1 MKKSIFLFF
10 AAILCTM
17 NANAAFYYRGNDNG
31 WGATEMQAAANGLYY
46 YYKDTKAG
54 DFKITN
60 KADSWDGA
68 TEYTKLHNTY
78 NGANIT
84 LTGGENGSNC
94 NNPTV
99 NGYILLYQGNNGKEI
114 IVCAS
119 TTLPTGLNEVWIKHP
134 WGGGDWLYK
143 QATDNGDGTFSLSAK
158 YGESGCNLNAYNGEN
173 AQWWYDLAEIEVEA
187 GLNKG
192 DDAVFTVDAVTRKI
206 SVTKKVSKNLGDITI
221 TMNCTQQP
229 KIFFWD
235 VEGKTCAEWPGE
247 DMVAAGTNT
256 YTYTFEDVDI
266 DLGVNYKINLKEV
279 NENEWNTGD
288 LHTTTD
294 VTHDVSDLNI
304 PKIVVLGVNGDWGST
319 NTLTELSNDYLT
331 VSKTISVEEVKTHD
345 IKMHVGDNQYQG
357 GNVVDITRAN
367 PSSEKFD
374 QNYSYD
380 NGKFTADIAGDYV
393 FTYTYKTHTLT
404 VTYPEL
410 PTPEYKDITITV
422 YAKEVPNIWWWNGG
436 DQCLSTEELTN
447 PSTGNTYKWDEAPA
461 MEAVIIDGNTWYQKK
476 FENVDIAKGGIKF
489 KLKSQDQS
497 QGSSE
502 LQTTEDKCYDA
513 RVITGVTETPCGV
526 LPEGEIAKLTY
537 YVEVPEGTNDCYIA
551 GEMNGWTLTQ
561 MNKVDDRHYTIT
573 IEGAT
578 IEHTYK
584 YASGPD
590 SDWKYVEVKTDGGD
604 VSNRTYNANDFVEKW
619 KAVYDPSAPTYDY
632 YIVGSMNEWNQS
644 SADYGM
650 TDDDED
656 GIYEKKLTLKN
667 NDEFKVKGNEWY
679 GFDAIKGAYV
689 ETSLSNENDRNI
701 KITLDADKEVTVKF
715 NSETK
720 EITFEGLTEKDPVV
734 EDFSNQPS
742 ILYFRPSTNWKDADA
757 RFAAYFFGTEAK
769 WLDMT
774 DSNSDGIYEVAND
787 KTNANVIFCR
797 MNPAT
802 TENNWDNKWTQTDDI
817 VIPNEADNLNTVW
830 VPWQNYNYNQ
840 QASGIWVAPTPLTDT
855 NWSDFV
861 TAYKGKTI
869 NAVVERSFVYEQLH
883 TLCLPFNVE
892 LHWLGEEAKAYKLN
906 SVVGN
911 SAQEL
916 SLNASECA
924 TMTAGQPYIVKPKK
938 GSEYEYLIVADVAVQ
953 NVSAGSYTITG
964 GGYKVTMQGIAAT
977 PNPAQQTDGSTEYWL
992 AMEDGCLYKTPTNK
1006 LGLRS
1011 IIKMTTTSGAPVYV
1025 RARVVTGENVE
1036 TGVED
1041 IITTD
1046 TPVKVIENGQLI
1058 IIRDGVKYNVQGQ
1071 KL

>member
-1 MKKSIFLFF
+1 M
-10 AAILCTM
+10 A
-17 NANAAFYYRGNDNG
+17 
-31 WGATEMQAAANGLYY
+31 
-46 YYKDTKAG
+46 
-54 DFKITN
+54 
-60 KADSWDGA
+60 
-68 TEYTKLHNTY
+68 
-78 NGANIT
+78 
-84 LTGGENGSNC
+84 
-94 NNPTV
+94 
-99 NGYILLYQGNNGKEI
+99 
-114 IVCAS
+114 
-119 TTLPTGLNEVWIKHP
+119 
-134 WGGGDWLYK
+134 
-143 QATDNGDGTFSLSAK
+143 
-158 YGESGCNLNAYNGEN
+158 
-173 AQWWYDLAEIEVEA
+173 
-187 GLNKG
+187 KG
-192 DDAVFTVDAVTRKI
+192 D
-206 SVTKKVSKNLGDITI
+206 
-221 TMNCTQQP
+221 
-229 KIFFWD
+229 
-235 VEGKTCAEWPGE
+235 
-247 DMVAAGTNT
+247 
-256 YTYTFEDVDI
+256 
-266 DLGVNYKINLKEV
+266 
-279 NENEWNTGD
+279 
-288 LHTTTD
+288 
-294 VTHDVSDLNI
+294 
-304 PKIVVLGVNGDWGST
+304 
-319 NTLTELSNDYLT
+319 
-331 VSKTISVEEVKTHD
+331 HD
-345 IKMHVGDNQYQG
+345 IKVTIDKDGAGDRAWYG
-357 GNVVDITRAN
+357 SNVITISRAEN
-367 PSSEKFD
+367 AKVFNDDANTGSG
-374 QNYSYD
+374 
-380 NGKFTADIAGDYV
+380 NGKLVADIAGDYT
-393 FTYTYKTHTLT
+393 FTYTYKTQTLT

-410 PTPEYKDITITV
+410 PTPEYKDITVTV
-422 YAKEVPNIWWWNGG
+422 YAKEIPNIWWWNGG
-436 DQCLSTEELTN
+436 DKCADADDAYDWGT
-447 PSTGNTYKWDEAPA
+447 APA
-461 MEAVIIDGNTWYQKK
+461 MEAVVIDGNTWYQKTFK
-476 FENVDIAKGGIKF
+476 DVDVALGGIMF

-497 QGSSE
+497 KESNE

-513 RVITGVTETPCGV
+513 RVITAITETPCGQ
-526 LPEGEIAKLTY
+526 LPTGETPKVTY
-537 YVEVPEGTNDCYIA
+537 NVEVPAGTNTCYIA

-578 IEHTYK
+578 TEHTYK

-590 SDWKYVEVKTDGGD
+590 SDWKYVEVKADGSE
-604 VSNRTYNANDFVEKW
+604 VSNRIYNANDVVEKW

-632 YIVGSMNEWNQS
+632 YIAGSFNGDNPKKAEN
-644 SADYGM
+644 GM
-650 TDDDED
+650 TLD
-656 GIYEKKLTLKN
+656 GTVYKATVTLAAGENTLKVTDGTWEN
-667 NDEFKVKGNEWY
+667 TWGY
-679 GFDAIKGAYV
+679 GQLGAAYEEVSDAGEY
-689 ETSLSNENDRNI
+689 NNI
-701 KITLDADKEVTVKF
+701 KITLAAEKSITVIFDATGEGK
-715 NSETK
+715 
-720 EITFEGLTEKDPVV
+720 ITFEDLTEETPVV

-742 ILYFRPSTNWKDADA
+742 TLYFRPSTNWKDADA

-774 DSNSDGIYEVAND
+774 DSDSDGIYEVAND

-938 GSEYEYLIVADVAVQ
+938 GSEYEYLIVADAAVQ

-1011 IIKMTTTSGAPVYV
+1011 IIKMTTTSGAPINV
-1025 RARVVTGENVE
+1025 RARVAFNENVE